1 MLLTRPLG
9 LALALCPLL
18 AQACPDWSAERAA
31 VELRQLAAQ
40 LARWDD
46 AYHREGRSL
55 IADELYDQARARLAH
70 WQGCFPGQAVAT
82 PAPLA
87 GQAGPLPLPVAQT
100 GLNKLDDAQLQDWLA
115 RREGVWI
122 QPKVDGVAVTLVY
135 RAGRLVRA
143 LSRGDG
149 RHGQDWT
156 ARASALPAVPM
167 QLAEPRDAV
176 LQGELYWR
184 LTAHVQAEQGGMGAR
199 ARVAGLLARATLEEG
214 EAAGIGLFVWDW
226 PDGPADP
233 RQRLATLARLGF
245 ADSTAFTRP
254 VADFAEARR
263 WRERWFRS
271 PLPFA
276 TDGVVLRQA
285 DRPHGRHWQPRPPSW
300 AVAWKHP
307 PRQALA
313 EVRRVEFRIRR
324 SGRITPL
331 LHLQPVHLDDRVVR
345 RVSAGSLP
353 RWQAL
358 DALPGDQVAVALAG
372 GSVPRLESVVWRS
385 PHRQPVIAPDAS
397 AYHALS
403 CWQPT
408 PGCEAQFLAR
418 LEWLS
423 GRQGLNLPGIA
434 RGTWQALLAEGQL
447 DEGLLGWLEADGPP
461 ALRGAAILARQR
473 PFDRWLTALGAPPG
487 VRGEHWR
494 QLATR
499 SLPEWLEQPGMGPQ
513 RARQAHAFLAHPP
526 VRALA
531 ARLATLGVDGFA
543 P

>member
-1 MLLTRPLG
+1 
-9 LALALCPLL
+9 
-18 AQACPDWSAERAA
+18 
-31 VELRQLAAQ
+31 
-40 LARWDD
+40 
-46 AYHREGRSL
+46 
-55 IADELYDQARARLAH
+55 
-70 WQGCFPGQAVAT
+70 
-82 PAPLA
+82 
-87 GQAGPLPLPVAQT
+87 
-100 GLNKLDDAQLQDWLA
+100 
-115 RREGVWI
+115 
-122 QPKVDGVAVTLVY
+122 
-135 RAGRLVRA
+135 
-143 LSRGDG
+143 
-149 RHGQDWT
+149 
-156 ARASALPAVPM
+156 
-167 QLAEPRDAV
+167 
-176 LQGELYWR
+176 
-184 LTAHVQAEQGGMGAR
+184 
-199 ARVAGLLARATLEEG
+199 
-214 EAAGIGLFVWDW
+214 
-226 PDGPADP
+226 
-233 RQRLATLARLGF
+233 LARLGF

-313 EVRRVEFRIRR
+313 EVRRVEFRIGR

-418 LEWLS
+418 LEWLF

-447 DEGLLGWLEADGPP
+447 DEGLLGWLAADGPP

-487 VRGEHWR
+487 LRGGHW
-494 QLATR
+494 
-499 SLPEWLEQPGMGPQ
+499 PQ
-513 RARQAHAFLAHPP
+513 RATSSPPECLEPPSSP
-526 VRALA
+526 VRAPLTGGCRRSA
-531 ARLATLGVDGFA
+531 HHPGYGASTGGSWPPVPCPNGWSSRGWGHKGRARPTPSWHIRRCGRGRPAWQRWAWTASPPEVAFSRA
-543 P
+543 